1 MIDYHPLADVM
12 RSDPLPVYERLRAQ
26 SPVHYVE
33 DLDAWALALFD
44 DVWEA
49 SQNPDLYP
57 SPGPSFLS
65 AEPEDPDQLSTAA
78 SIFALN
84 PPLHTELRTSLIH
97 LFSPAGVRKLEPE
110 IRGWVRDCI
119 QRGRE
124 RGSLDVIAD
133 LGLYV
138 SVRVACSLIG
148 LPLADADSLSGIVRR
163 YFSREPGVEGMS
175 PDAHAAAAELQA
187 YLLDAVREK
196 RRSGD
201 ERRDA
206 LSVYASFRPDG
217 APLNDDDFAQ
227 HLNILVVGGT
237 ETLPKVAGGG
247 VIQLA
252 RHPDQRA
259 DLAEDPSLI
268 RDAFSEIARYEM
280 PTHFLTRRIA
290 RDHELRGQKLKAG
303 QSVLFL
309 YRCANRDE
317 REFDRPDRFDV
328 HRRPPRIL
336 AFGHG
341 THVCLGQQVAR
352 LEGRVILEELL
363 AAFPDYAIEE
373 SEIVPERSEFVAG
386 YVSVPIHFDPS

>member
-187 YLLDAVREK
+187 YL
-196 RRSGD
+196 
-201 ERRDA
+201 
-206 LSVYASFRPDG
+206 
-217 APLNDDDFAQ
+217 
-227 HLNILVVGGT
+227 
-237 ETLPKVAGGG
+237 
-247 VIQLA
+247 
-252 RHPDQRA
+252 
-259 DLAEDPSLI
+259 
-268 RDAFSEIARYEM
+268 
-280 PTHFLTRRIA
+280 
-290 RDHELRGQKLKAG
+290 
-303 QSVLFL
+303 
-309 YRCANRDE
+309 
-317 REFDRPDRFDV
+317 
-328 HRRPPRIL
+328 
-336 AFGHG
+336 
-341 THVCLGQQVAR
+341 
-352 LEGRVILEELL
+352 
-363 AAFPDYAIEE
+363 
-373 SEIVPERSEFVAG
+373 
-386 YVSVPIHFDPS
+386 

>member
-1 MIDYHPLADVM
+1 
-12 RSDPLPVYERLRAQ
+12 
-26 SPVHYVE
+26 
-33 DLDAWALALFD
+33 
-44 DVWEA
+44 
-49 SQNPDLYP
+49 
-57 SPGPSFLS
+57 
-65 AEPEDPDQLSTAA
+65 
-78 SIFALN
+78 
-84 PPLHTELRTSLIH
+84 
-97 LFSPAGVRKLEPE
+97 
-110 IRGWVRDCI
+110 
-119 QRGRE
+119 
-124 RGSLDVIAD
+124 
-133 LGLYV
+133 
-138 SVRVACSLIG
+138 
-148 LPLADADSLSGIVRR
+148 

>member
-1 MIDYHPLADVM
+1 MIEYHPLADVM
-12 RSDPLPVYERLRAQ
+12 RSDPLPVYARLRAE

-33 DLDAWALALFD
+33 DLDAWALALFE
-44 DVWEA
+44 DVWDA
-49 SQNPDLYP
+49 SQNPQLYP

-65 AEPEDPDQLSTAA
+65 AEPENPDQLSTAA

-84 PPLHTELRTSLIH
+84 PPVHTELRKRLIH
-97 LFSPAGVRKLEPE
+97 LFSPAGVRKIEPE
-110 IRGWVRDCI
+110 VRQWVRDCI
-119 QRGRE
+119 ERARDRE
-124 RGSLDVIAD
+124 RLDVIAE

-138 SVRVACSLIG
+138 SVRVACRLIG
-148 LPLADADSLSGIVRR
+148 LPLADAETLSGIVRR
-163 YFSREPGVEGMS
+163 FFSRVPGVVGMP

-187 YLLDAVREK
+187 YLLDAVRER
-196 RRSGD
+196 RRSGV
-201 ERRDA
+201 ERSDA
-206 LSVYASFRPDG
+206 LSIYAEFRPDG

-259 DLAEDPSLI
+259 ALVEDPSLI

-280 PTHFLTRRIA
+280 PTHFLTRRVA
-290 RDHELRGQKLKAG
+290 RDHELRGRELRAG

-328 HRRPPRIL
+328 QRRPPRIL

-363 AAFPDYAIEE
+363 AAFPDYAVDEQE
-373 SEIVPERSEFVAG
+373 VVPEQSEFVAG
-386 YVSVPIHFDPS
+386 YVSVPIHFEPN